1 MYNIYICL
9 CLHFAQFIL
18 LFLGTEEVKKYA
30 ILNKKDGEEDSDDDD
45 DFDREDRDISFNHD
59 VRISLIDGLNH

>member
-1 MYNIYICL
+1 MYNIYIYSSVCNQAKFCL
-9 CLHFAQFIL
+9 F
-18 LFLGTEEVKKYA
+18 FLGTEEVKKYA

-59 VRISLIDGLNH
+59 VSISLVD